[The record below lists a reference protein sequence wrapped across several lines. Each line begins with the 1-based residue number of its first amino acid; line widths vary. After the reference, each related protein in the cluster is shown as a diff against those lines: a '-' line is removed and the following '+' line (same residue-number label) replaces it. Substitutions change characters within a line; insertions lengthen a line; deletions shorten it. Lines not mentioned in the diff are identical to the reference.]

1 MRHFDVI
8 ISDIILLSLL
18 SSSCMQIMFS
28 IELLPQYDT
37 VTYIAIQ
44 PHFLWYR
51 MDIGNSQQRCRQNE
65 DEVNACVV
73 VVVVVVVVAATA
85 TKPFAEIII
94 ILCDHNTGLLL
105 VEFAEKRVSH
115 R

>member
-1 MRHFDVI
+1 
-8 ISDIILLSLL
+8 
-18 SSSCMQIMFS
+18 MFS

-105 VEFAEKRVSH
+105 VDIAEKRVSMMGQG
-115 R
+115 RTRK